1 MPILLVP
8 VIVSSNTIK
17 VVHRNNHCLKIGVKI
32 FYSAILNINVNIVFV
47 FFILNLFNF
56 INPKANIINET
67 NLVRHDPVKLSRT
80 IMKMVYDLKS
90 NSERM
95 KLLDYYLI
103 NDNVKEQ
110 RTE

>member
-1 MPILLVP
+1 MYADQGA
-8 VIVSSNTIK
+8 K
-17 VVHRNNHCLKIGVKI
+17 VVKIDESEIDKLGVK
-32 FYSAILNINVNIVFV
+32 LV
-47 FFILNLFNF
+47 
-56 INPKANIINET
+56 KANIINET

>member
-1 MPILLVP
+1 MSANRCHNVP

-67 NLVRHDPVKLSRT
+67 IPSNHMYITDIATVNIITNIT
-80 IMKMVYDLKS
+80 I
-90 NSERM
+90 
-95 KLLDYYLI
+95 
-103 NDNVKEQ
+103 
-110 RTE
+110 